1 MWDMRAEDRCVAGS
15 SGAVLPAS
23 QSQRGAGT
31 SGIPSQGLD
40 LPCPALQDICGL
52 RGQEP
57 PQQALI
63 ALPLLSIGSMNEHL
77 LDTKSVMPTYAMV
90 YLF

>member
-1 MWDMRAEDRCVAGS
+1 MQAEERCAAGS

-23 QSQRGAGT
+23 QSQRGTGA

-40 LPCPALQDICGL
+40 LPCLALQDIYGL

-57 PQQALI
+57 PQQALK
-63 ALPLLSIGSMNEHL
+63 ALPLLSIGSTNTCSI
-77 LDTKSVMPTYAMV
+77 TKSVMPTYAMV